1 MKTVSVA
8 KLKAQFSLFLHD
20 IEAGEEIIVS
30 FGRKKEKVAVIVP
43 YKTYIKR
50 KKRTLG
56 TLQDRG
62 KLEMVDFEI
71 TDEELFRS

>member
-1 MKTVSVA
+1 MKTISVA
-8 KLKAQFSLFLHD
+8 ELKARFSRVLNA

-50 KKRTLG
+50 KKRNLG
-56 TLQDRG
+56 TLKDRG
-62 KLEMVDFEI
+62 KLEMIDFEI
-71 TDEELFRS
+71 SDEELFLK